1 MVDRELTARISSD
14 FDRTLLFQAVLRI
27 IIWLMD
33 LEMQGR
39 VMEKFS
45 KEYIGQTG
53 KIAPSKPLPDFCFA
67 MRAITEITVGCIE
80 TGL

>member
-1 MVDRELTARISSD
+1 MIDRELTARISSD

-27 IIWLMD
+27 IIWLTD
-33 LEMQGR
+33 LEMQGG

-53 KIAPSKPLPDFCFA
+53 KI
-67 MRAITEITVGCIE
+67 
-80 TGL
+80 